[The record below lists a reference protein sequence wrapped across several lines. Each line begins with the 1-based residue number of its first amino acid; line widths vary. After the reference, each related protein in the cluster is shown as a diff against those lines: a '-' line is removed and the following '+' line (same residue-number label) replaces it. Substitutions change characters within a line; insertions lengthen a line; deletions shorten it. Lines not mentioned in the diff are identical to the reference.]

1 MMSPVKITTT
11 LTNEHELL
19 NGHLEATVNGK
30 LELAMNGK
38 LDPTMLN
45 GKLEPVNGFRKNGF
59 VKPDS
64 TDYPVS
70 DTLFNLR
77 SKLYSKIP

>member
-1 MMSPVKITTT
+1 MMSPVTITTT
-11 LTNEHELL
+11 LTNGHDLL

-30 LELAMNGK
+30 LQPALNVK

-59 VKPDS
+59 AKPDP
-64 TDYPVS
+64 TDSPVS
-70 DTLFNLR
+70 VT
-77 SKLYSKIP
+77 